1 MDESTPAVA
10 DPKLFSLIRQL
21 RGVQALMDS
30 DLAGLYGVLTG
41 ELVRAVRRHPERF
54 PPDFMFQLTWEEWDA
69 LRSQIGTSTTG
80 RGGRHSRP
88 YVFTEEGVAML
99 SSVLNSPRAIE
110 VNIAIMRAFVA
121 MRRLAAT
128 HVELAARLDELE
140 ARYDDQFGAVFDAI
154 RELMT
159 PQPTEPSRRIGF
171 IIPEERSA

>member
-1 MDESTPAVA
+1 
-10 DPKLFSLIRQL
+10 
-21 RGVQALMDS
+21 
-30 DLAGLYGVLTG
+30 
-41 ELVRAVRRHPERF
+41 
-54 PPDFMFQLTWEEWDA
+54 
-69 LRSQIGTSTTG
+69 
-80 RGGRHSRP
+80 
-88 YVFTEEGVAML
+88 ML